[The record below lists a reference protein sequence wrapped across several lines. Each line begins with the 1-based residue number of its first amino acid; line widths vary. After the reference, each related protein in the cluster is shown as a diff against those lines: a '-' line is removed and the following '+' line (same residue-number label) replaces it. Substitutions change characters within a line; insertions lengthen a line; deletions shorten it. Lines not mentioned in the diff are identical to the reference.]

1 MKNSTQSGFTVPELV
16 VTILFLGAV
25 ALTISQLFIA
35 IGNTQERTNRLE
47 SASHAAQTE
56 IEALRN
62 NNYSQLQNGQ
72 AIDFTDKLPSNLPS
86 GTGTVQVSEPT
97 AGLKRVDVTVSYLDN
112 GKQKDVKLSSLIG
125 VIGISQ

>member
-1 MKNSTQSGFTVPELV
+1 MKKTTQSGFTVPELI
-16 VTILFLGAV
+16 VTILFLGVIAIS
-25 ALTISQLFIA
+25 ISQLFIA

-72 AIDFTDKLPSNLPS
+72 TIDFSDRLPDNLPQ
-86 GTGTVQVSEPT
+86 GTGTVTVSEPT

-112 GKQKDVKLSSLIG
+112 GRTKDVKLSSLIG